1 MTRSSSD
8 YRNAHT
14 VRRWEEAREVCG
26 RELGRAQ
33 ATSELANRESCLN
46 LVANTRLSGQRPRV
60 IAETRLPALLIL
72 AELLDGL
79 GIEQVTLVGN
89 SLGGLFSLWFALD

>member
-1 MTRSSSD
+1 M
-8 YRNAHT
+8 
-14 VRRWEEAREVCG
+14 REN
-26 RELGRAQ
+26 LGALR
-33 ATSELANRESCLN
+33 TSELANRESCLN